1 LNLLGVLSGKSI
13 LRPWRIAV
21 FSCFLFTAAF
31 TPTPDPITMTLLAI
45 PLCLIYFAAGLFA
58 LLVDK
63 RRNKNSEVDTGVTP
77 ISKPEEI

>member
-1 LNLLGVLSGKSI
+1 
-13 LRPWRIAV
+13 
-21 FSCFLFTAAF
+21 
-31 TPTPDPITMTLLAI
+31 MTLLAI
-45 PLCLIYFAAGLFA
+45 PLCLIYFSAGLFA